1 MQSSYTATICFHTVA
16 TKSHVTEQI
25 NWKFKVPNGSV
36 CELFVDDCKLCKN
49 IVKEADLKELQED
62 VLRLCH
68 WSKEWLLGF
77 NFKKCKIVF

>member
-1 MQSSYTATICFHTVA
+1 M
-16 TKSHVTEQI
+16 
-25 NWKFKVPNGSV
+25 
-36 CELFVDDCKLCKN
+36 DDCKFCKN

-77 NFKKCKIVF
+77 NFKKCKIVS